1 MQNKAL
7 FLRNVLSFDAL
18 TCVLSGIAS
27 LAFGDALAEPLGLS
41 VELQHGS
48 GVVLLAVG
56 AFIAF
61 TATKISA
68 PLSNASRW
76 LVWMVLLGNAAWVLA
91 SVLVLVTNIE
101 QPTSLGMGYVIAQ
114 ALAVAVVAE
123 LEYTGLRK
131 TSASTSVAFQS

>member
-7 FLRNVLSFDAL
+7 FLRNVLSLDAL
-18 TCVLSGIAS
+18 TCVVSGIAS
-27 LAFGDALAEPLGLS
+27 LAFGSVLAEPLGLS
-41 VELQHGS
+41 VGLQHGA

-61 TATKISA
+61 TATTISA

-76 LVWMVLLGNAAWVLA
+76 LVWMVVLGNAAWVLA
-91 SVLVLVTNIE
+91 SVLVLATKIE

-114 ALAVAVVAE
+114 ALVVAVLAE
-123 LEYTGLRK
+123 LEHTGLRK
-131 TSASTSVAFQS
+131 SSAAIPVALQS